1 MAHVAKNVGEG
12 FKRAIEPV
20 QILHLNMEERIVWG
34 TWKELENVTQYHVQV
49 ILKRH
54 TLREKCPNSEF
65 FLVRTGFSPHVWKY
79 AQEKTPFDAF
89 HVVADIS
96 RTYQFPNDKAA
107 FQYFIATLSR
117 CYSNSLI
124 VVSRSVKKDPIKPV
138 AVVFS

>member
-54 TLREKCPNSEF
+54 TLHEKCPNSEF
-65 FLVRTGFSPHVWKY
+65 F
-79 AQEKTPFDAF
+79 
-89 HVVADIS
+89 
-96 RTYQFPNDKAA
+96 
-107 FQYFIATLSR
+107 
-117 CYSNSLI
+117 
-124 VVSRSVKKDPIKPV
+124 
-138 AVVFS
+138 